1 MYPSIYLDRS
11 IDRFSYL
18 SLYLSICLSIMYL
31 YVCMHVFGHVQVL
44 RGMNVKRH
52 AKGLRL
58 ALNLRLLQAD
68 VFPPEAA
75 DGVWSEDYTLSDHG
89 LVSSTFVLSAR

>member
-1 MYPSIYLDRS
+1 MT
-11 IDRFSYL
+11 
-18 SLYLSICLSIMYL
+18 YL
-31 YVCMHVFGHVQVL
+31 YACMHVFGHVQVL

-52 AKGLRL
+52 AKGLRP

-89 LVSSTFVLSAR
+89 LVSSTFLLSAR